1 VKGITVQRKNRGLS
15 CAPAAAAPCSGQC
28 DVDPN
33 WNDVDA
39 CDDQCEASGGG
50 GGRGQG
56 RNPASKGAY
65 GLHQPVL
72 NMIEVGCHLR
82 PLGSRLRMC
91 PHGLGREVVYED
103 VELVQLHTEKMPL
116 ATNK

>member
-1 VKGITVQRKNRGLS
+1 
-15 CAPAAAAPCSGQC
+15 
-28 DVDPN
+28 
-33 WNDVDA
+33 
-39 CDDQCEASGGG
+39 
-50 GGRGQG
+50 
-56 RNPASKGAY
+56 
-65 GLHQPVL
+65 
-72 NMIEVGCHLR
+72 MIEVGCHLR